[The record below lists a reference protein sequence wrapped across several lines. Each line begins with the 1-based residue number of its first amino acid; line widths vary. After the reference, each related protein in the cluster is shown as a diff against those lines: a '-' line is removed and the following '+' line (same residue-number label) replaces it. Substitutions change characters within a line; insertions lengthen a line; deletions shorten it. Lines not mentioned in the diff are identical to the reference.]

1 MRIFLCA
8 PWDETV
14 LGRITQY
21 AFKALVDDGHRVEV
35 FDFRRRPYSRWPF
48 AQSLK
53 KTLRR
58 IWPKAPSPYEVAAV
72 RGAVDR
78 DVNQRLLERCRALA
92 PELLLVF
99 CGENIGLRTLEAVRE
114 TGATTANWFH
124 DSLIY
129 ASRRELVRNVLP
141 AYDLLFLVDDLGVL
155 SEAGVSLPQAR
166 TLPLACS
173 VDTHRPLDLCAE
185 DRKRWGADVAF
196 VGSVTPGRI
205 KVLRELTEFRLG
217 IWGAWQECDPALAPY
232 YREKNVRGEDAA
244 KIYNASKVNL
254 DIHVLFGAQQALYNV
269 TPRVFEVPGCG
280 GFLVTGPAPQIE
292 RLYTPGDDVVVYRD
306 TDELR
311 GRIRY
316 YLDHEEERLAVAR
329 RAHERACREHTYAQR
344 LRFLTGAVED
354 LRKKAGKARDER
366 S

>member
-141 AYDLLFLVDDLGVL
+141 AYDLLFLVDDLGVSL
-155 SEAGVSLPQAR
+155 LDHLVGGAGLVALLGVRVEGIGDRQPV
-166 TLPLACS
+166 LVGPDGEL
-173 VDTHRPLDLCAE
+173 LDQ
-185 DRKRWGADVAF
+185 V
-196 VGSVTPGRI
+196 
-205 KVLRELTEFRLG
+205 
-217 IWGAWQECDPALAPY
+217 PALD
-232 YREKNVRGEDAA
+232 V
-244 KIYNASKVNL
+244 
-254 DIHVLFGAQQALYNV
+254 
-269 TPRVFEVPGCG
+269 PR
-280 GFLVTGPAPQIE
+280 
-292 RLYTPGDDVVVYRD
+292 
-306 TDELR
+306 
-311 GRIRY
+311 
-316 YLDHEEERLAVAR
+316 
-329 RAHERACREHTYAQR
+329 
-344 LRFLTGAVED
+344 
-354 LRKKAGKARDER
+354 
-366 S
+366 